1 MAKSSFFSDIP
12 LKRPSISIEI
22 EKSEEKKENILAKE
36 FLGYLLSV
44 PNKAKLAHLRV
55 KGIGAYAAHVA
66 LGEFYD
72 SFADLTDELIE
83 VYQGMYGIQDLAIPG
98 TSFMEPIDA
107 LKGCR
112 EYIESMRYKACEASH
127 LQNIVDEL
135 VALTDRTLYKL
146 ENLK

>member
-1 MAKSSFFSDIP
+1 MAKSSFLDSSKPLFSKP
-12 LKRPSISIEI
+12 ISMSMSMD
-22 EKSEEKKENILAKE
+22 KEESNPLAKE

-83 VYQGMYGIQDLAIPG
+83 VYQGMYGVQELAIPG
-98 TSFMEPIDA
+98 TSFMEPVDA

-112 EYIESMRYKACEASH
+112 EYIQSMRYKACEASH

-135 VALTDRTLYKL
+135 VAVTDRTIYKL

>member
-22 EKSEEKKENILAKE
+22 EKSEEKKENVLAKE

-55 KGIGAYAAHVA
+55 KGIGAYAAHVT

-72 SFADLTDELIE
+72 SFSDLTDELIE
-83 VYQGMYGIQDLAIPG
+83 VYQGMYGIQELAIPG

-112 EYIESMRYKACEASH
+112 EYIQSMRYKACEASH

>member
-1 MAKSSFFSDIP
+1 MAKSSFMKPIP
-12 LKRPSISIEI
+12 TDLFKV
-22 EKSEEKKENILAKE
+22 EEERKENILAKE

-55 KGIGAYAAHVA
+55 RGIGSYAAHVT

-72 SFADLTDELIE
+72 SFAELTDELIE

-98 TSFMEPIDA
+98 TSFMEPLDA

-112 EYIESMRYKACEASH
+112 EYIQSMRYKACEASH